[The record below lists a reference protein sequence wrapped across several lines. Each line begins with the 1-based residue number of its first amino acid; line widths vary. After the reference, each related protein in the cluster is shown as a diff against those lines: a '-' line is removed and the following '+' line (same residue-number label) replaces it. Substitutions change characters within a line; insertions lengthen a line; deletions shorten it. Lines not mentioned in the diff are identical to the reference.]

1 MFIGTSIL
9 IVMKKL
15 RTLKI
20 MTMVLIVAAALLG
33 PIKGFSQPDY
43 AFANP
48 TRLSGT
54 HLQVGATY
62 SFSNVRPGID
72 ARMTITDISD
82 GIEVTELDG
91 SSGYPSTLQPTI
103 TAEPWTSG
111 YVEMQITFYT
121 GGTSTPMVQ
130 PELAVT
136 PFDVDGVTN
145 HDGNGHNL
153 YEFDQINMGGGY
165 VDFNTIGGELS
176 ISETPDHWVTGLNIS
191 ATDYPGRDTSEQQV
205 MFSVINNN
213 VTTMTLRVG
222 VNNETS
228 STASRQRAVYFKKFV
243 FNNSILAMGQ
253 YQRVRPAKKTLK
265 DESFRIYPTVI
276 SHNATI
282 ELTANGD
289 GWASFELFDLSG
301 RKVIEQQLVINKGE
315 NKIPFFGASK
325 MIPGNYVALVKMNG
339 LAYSYKLIKQ

>member
-1 MFIGTSIL
+1 ME
-9 IVMKKL
+9 KL
-15 RTLKI
+15 RTLKTI
-20 MTMVLIVAAALLG
+20 TLAAIVTAALLG
-33 PIKGFSQPDY
+33 PIQGFSQPDY

-54 HLQVGATY
+54 HLKEGAIY
-62 SFSNVRPGID
+62 RFSNVRPGID
-72 ARMTITDISD
+72 ARMTITFISD

-91 SSGYPSTLQPTI
+91 SSGYPATLQPTI

-111 YVEMQITFYT
+111 YVEMQITFYE
-121 GGTSTPMVQ
+121 GGTLTPMAQ
-130 PELAVT
+130 PQLAVT

-145 HDGNGHNL
+145 HDGHGRNL
-153 YEFDQINMGGGY
+153 YEFDQINLGGGY

-176 ISETPDHWVTGLNIS
+176 ISETPDHWVTGTNIS
-191 ATDYPGRDTSEQQV
+191 ATDYPGRDTSAQQV

-228 STASRQRAVYFKKFV
+228 SSASRQRAVYFKKFV
-243 FNNSILAMGQ
+243 FNNSILAVGQ
-253 YQRVRPAKKTLK
+253 YERLRPKKETSK

-276 SHNATI
+276 NHNATI
-282 ELTANGD
+282 ELNADGD

-301 RKVIEQQLVINKGE
+301 RKVVEQRLVINKGE

-325 MIPGNYVALVKMNG
+325 MTPGNYVALVKMNG